1 MLPGVNSEVFPD
13 AFITVNAL
21 EAIGLTIPSTCPPI
35 EQHTG
40 SSQRRCGAGR
50 KTHRVNS
57 AGFSGAM
64 ASEKSPPRGPT
75 CELVHNRVV
84 RIELTFPNQ
93 HWENLENDNSS
104 DQKSRNPHRHL
115 YRGHCLFRAAV
126 LRDFVSR
133 VIARRAD
140 PRRGFLCQRYCL
152 IWINGRLLEGQTVAV
167 VFH

>member
-75 CELVHNRVV
+75 CELVHNRDV

-93 HWENLENDNSS
+93 HWENLEMTTAAT
-104 DQKSRNPHRHL
+104 RNLEIPIAICIAGIVYLALL
-115 YRGHCLFRAAV
+115 Y
-126 LRDFVSR
+126 SP
-133 VIARRAD
+133 VILYL
-140 PRRGFLCQRYCL
+140 G
-152 IWINGRLLEGQTVAV
+152 
-167 VFH
+167 